1 MFSVLDK
8 GHLLKDSALLY
19 ELYLETISNGNN
31 IFDCFVEFAAKFN
44 FRIPLRNENQDSV
57 KDAEIHEIRVRFEC
71 AVRALEELGLVK
83 RVSRGDD
90 QTIRVELFNN

>member
-1 MFSVLDK
+1 M
-8 GHLLKDSALLY
+8 LY

-31 IFDCFVEFAAKFN
+31 IFDCFVEFAAKFD
-44 FRIPLRNENQDSV
+44 FQIPLKNENHDFE
-57 KDAEIHEIRVRFEC
+57 KDAEIRKIRVRFEC

-90 QTIRVELFNN
+90 QTIRIELFNN